1 MGSAGM
7 AIVNAFFDSD
17 DEFDT
22 NEARQEFAMHMIEDS
37 RCLYKDTESLV
48 RYIHDYNSLDSDFH
62 FSPSK
67 VSSVGNS

>member
-1 MGSAGM
+1 MGSAGF

-17 DEFDT
+17 VEFDT

-37 RCLYKDTESLV
+37 RFLYKDTESLV
-48 RYIHDYNSLDSDFH
+48 CYVRDYNSLDSDFH
-62 FSPSK
+62 FSLSK